1 MSRPGM
7 DERAMELARFQ
18 EALEGLNSL
27 GRECSWD
34 KAGSPEG
41 IPSPQTSSQP
51 GHLPL
56 MEPRDKPHNLSLSST
71 GSGSH
76 SPPRS
81 RWFVEPKTWGP
92 RKSLQLACSPH
103 PAPSANPVVLKGPAE
118 RDVW

>member
-41 IPSPQTSSQP
+41 IPSPQPSSQP

-56 MEPRDKPHNLSLSST
+56 MEPRDKPHSLSLSST

-76 SPPRS
+76 SHP
-81 RWFVEPKTWGP
+81 GP
-92 RKSLQLACSPH
+92 GGSWNQKPGDPGSLCSL
-103 PAPSANPVVLKGPAE
+103 PAPSIQPQVPTQ
-118 RDVW
+118 